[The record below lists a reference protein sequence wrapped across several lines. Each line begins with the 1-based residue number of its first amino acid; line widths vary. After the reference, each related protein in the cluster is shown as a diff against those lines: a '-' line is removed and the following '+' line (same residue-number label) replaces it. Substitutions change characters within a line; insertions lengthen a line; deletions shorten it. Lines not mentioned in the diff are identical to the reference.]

1 MKAILRTTRISPQKA
16 NLVAALVRNKKAQE
30 AVNIL
35 RFTTKK
41 AALIL
46 KKLIESAMA
55 NAENN
60 FKQNKEDLRIK
71 SIVVTQG
78 PMYKRRITVS
88 RGRAH
93 PILKKTSN
101 IRVEL
106 ATASSTPKSKSAK
119 VENKPAEELKAENE
133 PKKTD
138 KSTETAKS

>member
-1 MKAILRTTRISPQKA
+1 MKAILSTTRISPQKA
-16 NLVAALVRNKKAQE
+16 NLVAALVRNKKAIE

-35 RFTTKK
+35 RFTPKK

-46 KKLIESAMA
+46 RKLIQSAIA

-78 PMYKRRITVS
+78 PMYKRRNPVS

-93 PILKKTSN
+93 PILKKTSHV
-101 IRVEL
+101 RVEL
-106 ATASSTPKSKSAK
+106 MQMSETPKSKLETKDVQKRSSAK
-119 VENKPAEELKAENE
+119 S
-133 PKKTD
+133 T
-138 KSTETAKS
+138 KS